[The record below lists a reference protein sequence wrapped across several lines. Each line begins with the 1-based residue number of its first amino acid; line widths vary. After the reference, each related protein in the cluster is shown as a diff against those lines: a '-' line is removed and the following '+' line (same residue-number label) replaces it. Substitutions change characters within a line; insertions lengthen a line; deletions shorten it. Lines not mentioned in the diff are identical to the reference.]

1 MQRGN
6 WRELRGALAGL
17 GLALLAAAL
26 ASAASYYFYR
36 EARAEFNHN
45 QAQFEAERAR
55 YLTLG
60 EQAALLTAHY
70 PAFAALG
77 RQGVVGPEQ
86 RLNWIET
93 LGRAGPEL
101 GLPRLEYEIGRR
113 QALQADYGLDYQLG
127 HGSGHIAYRLYK
139 SELRLSLGLLHEADL
154 LRLFDYLDRHA
165 RGHYTVRACRLQRP
179 AGAIQIAPEAV
190 NLTADCR
197 LEWLTLNLP
206 DGGDMTF

>member
-1 MQRGN
+1 MQPGD
-6 WRELRGALAGL
+6 WHKLRGALVGL

-36 EARAEFNHN
+36 EARAEFSHN
-45 QAQFEAERAR
+45 KAQFEAARAR
-55 YLTLG
+55 YLRLG

-70 PAFAALG
+70 PAFAALS
-77 RQGVVGPEQ
+77 RQGLVGPEQ

-93 LGRAGPEL
+93 LGQAGPEL
-101 GLPRLEYEIGRR
+101 GLPRLEYEIGAR
-113 QALQADYGLDYQLG
+113 QALEADYGLD
-127 HGSGHIAYRLYK
+127 HGPGRSAYRLYK

-165 RGHYTVRACRLQRP
+165 RGHYTVRACRLQQP
-179 AGAIQIAPEAV
+179 AGAIRIAPGAA
-190 NLTADCR
+190 NLAADCR

-206 DGGDMTF
+206 EGGDMTP

>member
-1 MQRGN
+1 MQRGD
-6 WRELRGALAGL
+6 WQKLRGALLGL

-26 ASAASYYFYR
+26 ASAASYYFYH
-36 EARAEFNHN
+36 EARAEFSHN
-45 QAQFEAERAR
+45 KAQFEAERGR
-55 YLTLG
+55 YLALG

-70 PAFAALG
+70 PAFAALS
-77 RQGVVGPEQ
+77 RQGLVGPEQ

-93 LGRAGPEL
+93 LGQAGPEL
-101 GLPRLEYEIGRR
+101 GLPRLEYEIGAR
-113 QALQADYGLDYQLG
+113 QALD
-127 HGSGHIAYRLYK
+127 HGPDHGPGGDAYRLYK

-165 RGHYTVRACRLQRP
+165 RGHYTVRTCRLQRP
-179 AGAIQIAPEAV
+179 AGAIRIAQEAA

>member
-1 MQRGN
+1 MQRGD
-6 WRELRGALAGL
+6 WQKLRGALIGL

-36 EARAEFNHN
+36 EARAEFSQNK
-45 QAQFEAERAR
+45 AQFEAERAR
-55 YLTLG
+55 YLALG

-70 PAFAALG
+70 PAFVALS
-77 RQGVVGPEQ
+77 RQGLVGPEQ

-101 GLPRLEYEIGRR
+101 GLPRLEYELGAR
-113 QALQADYGLDYQLG
+113 QALRADYGLDYELD
-127 HGSGHIAYRLYK
+127 HGPGHIAYRLYK

-165 RGHYTVRACRLQRP
+165 RGHYTVRACRLQQP
-179 AGAIQIAPEAV
+179 EGAIRIAPGAA

-197 LEWLTLNLP
+197 LEWLTLSLP

>member
-1 MQRGN
+1 MQRGD
-6 WRELRGALAGL
+6 WRELSGALAGL

-26 ASAASYYFYR
+26 PSAASYYFYR
-36 EARAEFNHN
+36 EARAEFSQNK
-45 QAQFEAERAR
+45 AQFEAERAR
-55 YLTLG
+55 YLRLG

-77 RQGVVGPEQ
+77 RQGLVGPEQ

-113 QALQADYGLDYQLG
+113 QALAADYGPDYELD
-127 HGSGHIAYRLYK
+127 HGSGRDAYRLYK
-139 SELRLSLGLLHEADL
+139 SELRLSLGLLHEVDL

-165 RGHYTVRACRLQRP
+165 RGHYTVRVCRLQRP
-179 AGAIQIAPEAV
+179 EGAIRIAREAV
-190 NLTADCR
+190 NLAVDCR

>member
-1 MQRGN
+1 MQPGD
-6 WRELRGALAGL
+6 WRKLRGALLGL

-45 QAQFEAERAR
+45 KAQFEAERGR
-55 YLTLG
+55 YLALG

-70 PAFAALG
+70 PAFAALT

-93 LGRAGPEL
+93 LGQAGPEL
-101 GLPRLEYEIGRR
+101 GLPRLEYEIGAR
-113 QALQADYGLDYQLG
+113 QALAADYGLDYELD
-127 HGSGHIAYRLYK
+127 HGSGHDAYRLYK
-139 SELRLSLGLLHEADL
+139 SELRLSLGLLHEGDL

-165 RGHYTVRACRLQRP
+165 RGHYTVRACRLQQP
-179 AGAIQIAPEAV
+179 EGAIRIAPEAA
-190 NLTADCR
+190 NLTADCQ

-206 DGGDMTF
+206 DDGDMTP

>member
-1 MQRGN
+1 MQPGD
-6 WRELRGALAGL
+6 WRKLRGALAGL

-36 EARAEFNHN
+36 EARAEFSQNK
-45 QAQFEAERAR
+45 AEFEAERAR

-70 PAFAALG
+70 PAFAALS
-77 RQGVVGPEQ
+77 RQGLVGPEQ

-101 GLPRLEYEIGRR
+101 GLPRLEYELGAR
-113 QALQADYGLDYQLG
+113 QALEADYGPD
-127 HGSGHIAYRLYK
+127 HGPGRAAYRLYK

-165 RGHYTVRACRLQRP
+165 RGHYTVRTCRLQQP
-179 AGAIQIAPEAV
+179 TDAIRIAQEAA
-190 NLTADCR
+190 NLAADCR
-197 LEWLTLNLP
+197 LEWRTLNLP
-206 DGGDMTF
+206 NGGDMTF

>member
-1 MQRGN
+1 MQRGD
-6 WRELRGALAGL
+6 WRKLSGALAGL

-26 ASAASYYFYR
+26 APAASYYFYR
-36 EARAEFNHN
+36 EARAEFSQNK
-45 QAQFEAERAR
+45 AQFEAERAR
-55 YLTLG
+55 HLALG

-70 PAFAALG
+70 PAFTALS
-77 RQGVVGPEQ
+77 RQGLVGPEQ

-101 GLPRLEYEIGRR
+101 GLPRLEYEIGAR
-113 QALQADYGLDYQLG
+113 QALEADYGPDHELD
-127 HGSGHIAYRLYK
+127 HGSGRAAYRVYK

-165 RGHYTVRACRLQRP
+165 RGHYTVRTCRLQQP
-179 AGAIQIAPEAV
+179 AGAIRIAPEAA

-197 LEWLTLNLP
+197 LEWRTLNLP

>member
-1 MQRGN
+1 MRRGD
-6 WRELRGALAGL
+6 WRKLSGALLGL

-36 EARAEFNHN
+36 EARAEFSQNK
-45 QAQFEAERAR
+45 AQFEAERAR
-55 YLTLG
+55 YLALG

-70 PAFAALG
+70 PAFAALS
-77 RQGVVGPEQ
+77 RQGLVGPEQ

-101 GLPRLEYEIGRR
+101 GLPRLEYELGAR
-113 QALQADYGLDYQLG
+113 QALEADYGLD
-127 HGSGHIAYRLYK
+127 HGPGRAAYRVYK
-139 SELRLSLGLLHEADL
+139 SELQLSLGLLHEADL

-179 AGAIQIAPEAV
+179 ADAIRIAPEAA
-190 NLTADCR
+190 NLTVDCR
-197 LEWLTLNLP
+197 LEWRTLNLP

>member
-1 MQRGN
+1 MQRGD
-6 WRELRGALAGL
+6 WRKLSGALAGL

-36 EARAEFNHN
+36 EARAEFSHN

-55 YLTLG
+55 YLALG

-93 LGRAGPEL
+93 LGQAGPEL

-113 QALQADYGLDYQLG
+113 QALRADYGLDYELD

-165 RGHYTVRACRLQRP
+165 RGYYTVRACRLQQS
-179 AGAIQIAPEAV
+179 AGAIRMAPEAA

-206 DGGDMTF
+206 DGGDMTP

>member
-1 MQRGN
+1 MQRGD
-6 WRELRGALAGL
+6 WRKLRGALLGL

-36 EARAEFNHN
+36 EARAEFSQNK
-45 QAQFEAERAR
+45 AQFEAERAR
-55 YLTLG
+55 YLALG

-70 PAFAALG
+70 PAFAALS
-77 RQGVVGPEQ
+77 RQGLVGPEQ

-93 LGRAGPEL
+93 LGQAGPEL
-101 GLPRLEYEIGRR
+101 GLPRLEYELGAR
-113 QALQADYGLDYQLG
+113 QAYGPN
-127 HGSGHIAYRLYK
+127 HGPGRAAYRLYK

-179 AGAIQIAPEAV
+179 AGAIRIAPGAA

>member
-1 MQRGN
+1 MQRGD
-6 WRELRGALAGL
+6 WRNLCGALAGL

-36 EARAEFNHN
+36 EARAEFSHN

-55 YLTLG
+55 YLALG

-93 LGRAGPEL
+93 LGQAGPEL

-113 QALQADYGLDYQLG
+113 QALRADYGLDYELD
-127 HGSGHIAYRLYK
+127 HGSGRAAYRLYK

-165 RGHYTVRACRLQRP
+165 KGHYTARACRLQRP
-179 AGAIQIAPEAV
+179 AGAIPIAPEAA
-190 NLTADCR
+190 NLAVDCR

-206 DGGDMTF
+206 NGGDMTP

>member
-1 MQRGN
+1 MQRGD
-6 WRELRGALAGL
+6 WRKLRGALAGL

-26 ASAASYYFYR
+26 PGAASYYFYR
-36 EARAEFNHN
+36 EARAEFSHN
-45 QAQFEAERAR
+45 KAEFEAERAR
-55 YLTLG
+55 YLALG

-70 PAFAALG
+70 PAFAALS
-77 RQGVVGPEQ
+77 RQGVIGPEQ

-93 LGRAGPEL
+93 LGQAGPEL
-101 GLPRLEYEIGRR
+101 GLPRLEYEIGAR
-113 QALQADYGLDYQLG
+113 QALEADYGLDYELD
-127 HGSGHIAYRLYK
+127 HGPGRDAYRPYK

-179 AGAIQIAPEAV
+179 EGAIRIAPGAA

-197 LEWLTLNLP
+197 LAWLTLNLP
-206 DGGDMTF
+206 DGGDMTP

>member
-1 MQRGN
+1 MQRED
-6 WRELRGALAGL
+6 WRKLRGALAGL

-26 ASAASYYFYR
+26 PGAASYYFYR
-36 EARAEFNHN
+36 EARAEFSHN
-45 QAQFEAERAR
+45 KAQFEAERAR
-55 YLTLG
+55 YLALG

-70 PAFAALG
+70 PAFAALS

-93 LGRAGPEL
+93 LGQAGPEL
-101 GLPRLEYEIGRR
+101 GLPRLEYEIGAR
-113 QALQADYGLDYQLG
+113 QALEADYGLD
-127 HGSGHIAYRLYK
+127 HGPGRDAYRPYK

-179 AGAIQIAPEAV
+179 EGATRIAPGGA

-197 LEWLTLNLP
+197 LAWLTLNLP

>member
-1 MQRGN
+1 MQRGD
-6 WRELRGALAGL
+6 WRKLSGALAGL

-26 ASAASYYFYR
+26 AGAASYYFYR
-36 EARAEFNHN
+36 EARAEFSHN

-55 YLTLG
+55 YLALG

-113 QALQADYGLDYQLG
+113 QALRADYGLDYELD
-127 HGSGHIAYRLYK
+127 HGSRQIAYRLYK

-179 AGAIQIAPEAV
+179 AGAIQIAREAA
-190 NLTADCR
+190 NLAVDCR

-206 DGGDMTF
+206 DGGDMTP

>member
-1 MQRGN
+1 MQPGD
-6 WRELRGALAGL
+6 WRKLSGALAGL

-36 EARAEFNHN
+36 EARAEFSQNK
-45 QAQFEAERAR
+45 AQFEAERAR
-55 YLTLG
+55 YLALG

-70 PAFAALG
+70 PAFATLS
-77 RQGVVGPEQ
+77 RQGLVGPEQ

-93 LGRAGPEL
+93 LGQAGPEL
-101 GLPRLEYEIGRR
+101 GLPRLEYELGAR
-113 QALQADYGLDYQLG
+113 QALEADYGLD
-127 HGSGHIAYRLYK
+127 HGSGRDAYRLYK

-179 AGAIQIAPEAV
+179 AGAIRIAPGAA

-206 DGGDMTF
+206 DSGDMTF